1 MTSFE
6 LLQLL
11 GSARDSH
18 ISDAYG
24 DFCPVKPRISRHFLL
39 VAALVSLALLLVGC
53 TVAYASGW
61 FEVFFAKRS
70 GSPLSDDQIHYIQ
83 ENQQLI
89 QERQTQ
95 GDWTV
100 ELNSAISDG
109 QTGYILLRVTAPE
122 AIDLEQYAK
131 HIGDDYI
138 TPGNNSWNRHPSR
151 AMIVASTGFADEEKN
166 FIWQGGG
173 GGGWQEDHDGKCN
186 TMNYM
191 LSTGVEKLDPSRE
204 MLLENPFGKDVTFTV
219 RVDGFT
225 REYEDPEIR
234 KKIEEKYAGM
244 TDYMVDDADL
254 VGLHKSETLTEECWE
269 FTVTFDVVENKSVE
283 LIHQPTMTWAQVI
296 WKLDDHPVFYETGTG
311 IGAVAITSF
320 RLSPFGAV
328 VTYDLKEPALSAFLE
343 YQDSFGF
350 EDRPVYAV
358 MQDGSK
364 IALRTH
370 STGDQLRAESPIVL
384 EQLDHVLLGDGVKLF
399 PVGEGQ

>member
-138 TPGNNSWNRHPSR
+138 TPGNNSWNR
-151 AMIVASTGFADEEKN
+151 
-166 FIWQGGG
+166 Q
-173 GGGWQEDHDGKCN
+173 
-186 TMNYM
+186 
-191 LSTGVEKLDPSRE
+191 
-204 MLLENPFGKDVTFTV
+204 
-219 RVDGFT
+219 
-225 REYEDPEIR
+225 
-234 KKIEEKYAGM
+234 
-244 TDYMVDDADL
+244 
-254 VGLHKSETLTEECWE
+254 
-269 FTVTFDVVENKSVE
+269 
-283 LIHQPTMTWAQVI
+283 
-296 WKLDDHPVFYETGTG
+296 
-311 IGAVAITSF
+311 
-320 RLSPFGAV
+320 
-328 VTYDLKEPALSAFLE
+328 
-343 YQDSFGF
+343 
-350 EDRPVYAV
+350 
-358 MQDGSK
+358 
-364 IALRTH
+364 
-370 STGDQLRAESPIVL
+370 
-384 EQLDHVLLGDGVKLF
+384 
-399 PVGEGQ
+399 